1 MLHVDKYSI
10 WQIQINATRQSALSD
25 LEKIRN
31 IFDKYQL
38 EFLKFHKIVGKSLTF
53 KKMVIKRRYLKS

>member
-38 EFLKFHKIVGKSLTF
+38 EFLKFHKNGYEASLLE
-53 KKMVIKRRYLKS
+53 IIII